1 VVEELSQF
9 WQQVL
14 ANKLAIWAALTSLMT
29 AAAAV
34 AALTPSPKDDSWV
47 AKIRKVID
55 IFGWNW
61 GFAKNVKKTTDETE

>member
-1 VVEELSQF
+1 VEELSN
-9 WQQVL
+9 L
-14 ANKLAIWAALTSLMT
+14 LAKIAANKVEIWLAITTTMT

-34 AALTPSPKDDSWV
+34 AALTPSPKDDSRV

-61 GFAKNVKKTTDETE
+61 GFAKNDKKTDKTE